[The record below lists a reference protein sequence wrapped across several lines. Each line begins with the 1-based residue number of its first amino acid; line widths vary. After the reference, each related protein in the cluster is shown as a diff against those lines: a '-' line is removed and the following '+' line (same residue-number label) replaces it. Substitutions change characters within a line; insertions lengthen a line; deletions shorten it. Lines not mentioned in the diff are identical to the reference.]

1 MNRRDMHYQAML
13 RELGAAYYEAV
24 HGRGSTAEVA
34 SALQAV
40 AAADEAATD
49 QQQAPPGHFGR
60 TATDPVAPKVKRWR
74 VRDVMTSPAVSVTEH
89 TTYKQVARLLNEHG
103 LSALP
108 VLSRGGRVIGMVS
121 EADLLHKQER
131 QHDPQPHGMSR
142 RLHRRAAA
150 KAEARNA
157 GQLMTSP
164 AVTIHPDAPVGSA
177 ARLMNSRHLRRLP
190 VVDPGGYLLGIVSRR
205 DLLTVFLR
213 PDDEIAAEV
222 RAALTDVLL
231 ADTSA
236 VQVRVGQGV
245 VRLSGSLVEESQI
258 SLATDLIAA
267 IDGVVAVHN
276 ELTAGHAGIEADAA
290 EAEPGVRLASEP
302 GSSRRGACNALG
314 PGCI

>member
-1 MNRRDMHYQAML
+1 MDRRDMYYQAML

-24 HGRGSTAEVA
+24 YGRGSTTEVA
-34 SALQAV
+34 SALRAV
-40 AAADEAATD
+40 AKADEAATD
-49 QQQAPPGHFGR
+49 QQQASPGPPGEAATNG
-60 TATDPVAPKVKRWR
+60 TAFSGKRWR

-89 TTYKQVARLLNEHG
+89 TTYKQVARLLSEHG

-131 QHDPQPHGMSR
+131 QHDARPRGMTR
-142 RLHRRAAA
+142 RLHRKAAA

-157 GQLMTSP
+157 RELMTSP
-164 AVTIHPDAPVGSA
+164 AVTIHPDAPLGSA
-177 ARLMNSRHLRRLP
+177 ARLLNSHHLRRLP
-190 VVDPGGYLLGIVSRR
+190 VVDPAGQLLGIVSRR

-213 PDDEIAAEV
+213 PDQEIAAQV

-231 ADTSA
+231 ADPSA

-245 VRLSGSLVEESQI
+245 VRLSGSLAEEGQI

-267 IDGVVAVHN
+267 IDGVVAVRN
-276 ELTAGHAGIEADAA
+276 ELTAGTTAA
-290 EAEPGVRLASEP
+290 R
-302 GSSRRGACNALG
+302 
-314 PGCI
+314 